1 MSMDKDCQ
9 GTETI
14 RVDLGGFA
22 LLSPLWY
29 NSTVC
34 VTENLG
40 RAPPGLPDL
49 HPEFQELVA
58 GTEESLHPGYSQ
70 SVPGPLPCFSWDA

>member
-9 GTETI
+9 GTETM
-14 RVDLGGFA
+14 RVDPGGFA
-22 LLSPLWY
+22 LLSPLQC

-40 RAPPGLPDL
+40 RAPSSLPDL
-49 HPEFQELVA
+49 HPEFQEPVA
-58 GTEESLHPGYSQ
+58 GAEESPHPSHSQ